1 MIQLSAQFGLLK
13 IICSETSKKSHE
25 HQSGMMS
32 LMRYEA
38 WIFHR
43 RFPIC
48 IREGISHFPP
58 QPVHFRSG
66 FHCSELWLVHAKYVC
81 VFQSS
86 GAYENVIVHNRISQ
100 FKACSFGGL
109 GSATENSVLIVSCL
123 QSAITYIRI

>member
-1 MIQLSAQFGLLK
+1 MKLGYFIGDSPFASEKGSVTSLPSLCIFALGFIAQNFGW
-13 IICSETSKKSHE
+13 CM
-25 HQSGMMS
+25 Q
-32 LMRYEA
+32 
-38 WIFHR
+38 
-43 RFPIC
+43 
-48 IREGISHFPP
+48 
-58 QPVHFRSG
+58 
-66 FHCSELWLVHAKYVC
+66 KYVC